1 MKYQKAYK
9 SFKEARKIRVLY
21 SFKTNSRRNSFYK
34 CETIQSIYLKQKI
47 MKTEKNNGSMPNSH
61 LHDLFVDELRDILG
75 AEKQLLKGLKKM
87 ADKAEGNHLKEAFT
101 QHFAETEEQ
110 IERLKQVFSSIGLS
124 ARAKK
129 CKAMEGL
136 LNEADEIIEEFEGD
150 PALDAALIAAAQ
162 KVEHYEIASYGCLVT
177 YATLMEHHEAKE
189 LLETTLAQEKE
200 TDVKLTDIAMSEANV
215 MA

>member
-1 MKYQKAYK
+1 MKNQK
-9 SFKEARKIRVLY
+9 
-21 SFKTNSRRNSFYK
+21 NMGN
-34 CETIQSIYLKQKI
+34 
-47 MKTEKNNGSMPNSH
+47 MPNNH
-61 LHDLFVDELRDILG
+61 LHELFVDELRDVLG

-87 ADKAEGNHLKEAFT
+87 ADKAVSTTLRDAFT
-101 QHFAETEEQ
+101 AHYAETEEQ
-110 IERLKQVFSSIGLS
+110 IERLKQVFQSINLT

-136 LNEADEIIEEFEGD
+136 LNEAEEIMDEFEGD
-150 PALDAALIAAAQ
+150 DALDAALIAAAQ

-177 YATLMEHHEAKE
+177 YATLMEHTEARD
-189 LLETTLAQEKE
+189 LLAMTLEQEKE